1 MSYFSGSWTTY
12 RNSVFSPLTPLAYFL
27 KHHWEGGGRV
37 ILNIYNKSVYT
48 SKMCIFRVTVVLYF
62 IQILLKYDI
71 IFMILIAWGGTI
83 YFLFPKNGGILNI
96 EVIPYY
102 FFIYKLYLGVCP
114 KSRTVGGRGLFMSLP
129 TLAPPPPPHY
139 MYCNTTHVVDS
150 ETSLGSM
157 SETKILLCSDFVMI
171 YTVIYNK
178 CITTCGRM
186 ELH

>member
-1 MSYFSGSWTTY
+1 
-12 RNSVFSPLTPLAYFL
+12 
-27 KHHWEGGGRV
+27 
-37 ILNIYNKSVYT
+37 
-48 SKMCIFRVTVVLYF
+48 MCIFRVTVVLHF

-71 IFMILIAWGGTI
+71 IFMILWGGTI

-114 KSRTVGGRGLFMSLP
+114 KSLTVGGEGAIHVTAYTSTP
-129 TLAPPPPPHY
+129 PPPPPPPHY

-157 SETKILLCSDFVMI
+157 SETKILLCSDSVMI

-178 CITTCGRM
+178 FITTCGRM